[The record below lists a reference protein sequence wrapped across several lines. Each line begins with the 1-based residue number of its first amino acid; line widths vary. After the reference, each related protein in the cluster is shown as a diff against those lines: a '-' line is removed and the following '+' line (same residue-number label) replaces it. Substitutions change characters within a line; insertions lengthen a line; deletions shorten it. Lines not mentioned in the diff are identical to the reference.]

1 MKKMV
6 KKLSALLMA
15 VIMVLAMSATAFAAK
30 VEDTDLAQS
39 ITVSNLSEGVDTT
52 LKLYNS
58 NFPHQKWDSH
68 LEKSIL

>member
-30 VEDTDLAQS
+30 VEDTDLDRVLQFQ
-39 ITVSNLSEGVDTT
+39 IC
-52 LKLYNS
+52 
-58 NFPHQKWDSH
+58 QKVLIQH
-68 LEKSIL
+68 